1 LEIIPCNFD
10 EKHYEIIAFVC
21 LRMFSGVATKNVTTS
36 GDEQV
41 LHIIEGMQTFDVDIS
56 DEESSKGS
64 KGEDDSQALTMTE
77 IHVPPPLVE
86 NGKLGYV

>member
-1 LEIIPCNFD
+1 
-10 EKHYEIIAFVC
+10 
-21 LRMFSGVATKNVTTS
+21 
-36 GDEQV
+36 
-41 LHIIEGMQTFDVDIS
+41 MQTFDVDIS